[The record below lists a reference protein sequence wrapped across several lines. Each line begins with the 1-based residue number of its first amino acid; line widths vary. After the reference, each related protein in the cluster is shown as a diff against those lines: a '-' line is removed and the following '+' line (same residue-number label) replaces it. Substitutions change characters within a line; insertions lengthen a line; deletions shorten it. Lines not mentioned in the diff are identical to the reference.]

1 MPSIR
6 DIINVV
12 EAFAPR
18 SLQEEYDNSG
28 IQTAPDVDRA
38 CTGVMLSVDVTPE
51 VVDEALASG
60 CNLLLAHHPL
70 LFRGVK
76 SLTGATPV
84 ESALIKA
91 VKGDLTIY
99 CCHTS
104 LDNAPA
110 GVSARMASM
119 LGLKDVRTLDE
130 VGPDTGSGAIGML
143 ETPLS
148 PREFVALVKETF
160 GSPVARCS
168 DPVAHG
174 SISRV
179 ALCGGSGAFLI
190 PKAVGAGADVF
201 LTSDMKYHDFTDWG
215 GRIFLVDIGHHESEN
230 CTKDIFHH
238 IITEKFPNFAVRYS
252 LKDTNPINYL

>member
-6 DIINVV
+6 DIISAV
-12 EAFAPR
+12 EEFAPR

-28 IQTAPDVDRA
+28 IQTAPDVDRD

-84 ESALIKA
+84 EAALIKA

-143 ETPLS
+143 EAPLWWPDAATLRLTAPSAVWPSAVARVRSSS
-148 PREFVALVKETF
+148 PR
-160 GSPVARCS
+160 P
-168 DPVAHG
+168 
-174 SISRV
+174 
-179 ALCGGSGAFLI
+179 SGQE
-190 PKAVGAGADVF
+190 PM
-201 LTSDMKYHDFTDWG
+201 S
-215 GRIFLVDIGHHESEN
+215 
-230 CTKDIFHH
+230 
-238 IITEKFPNFAVRYS
+238 S
-252 LKDTNPINYL
+252 LPPT

>member
-1 MPSIR
+1 M
-6 DIINVV
+6 
-12 EAFAPR
+12 
-18 SLQEEYDNSG
+18 
-28 IQTAPDVDRA
+28 
-38 CTGVMLSVDVTPE
+38 
-51 VVDEALASG
+51 
-60 CNLLLAHHPL
+60 
-70 LFRGVK
+70 K

-84 ESALIKA
+84 EAALIKA

-143 ETPLS
+143 EAPLS
-148 PREFVALVKETF
+148 PREFVAFIKE
-160 GSPVARCS
+160 P
-168 DPVAHG
+168 
-174 SISRV
+174 
-179 ALCGGSGAFLI
+179 SGF
-190 PKAVGAGADVF
+190 PE
-201 LTSDMKYHDFTDWG
+201 WG

>member
-6 DIINVV
+6 DIISAV
-12 EAFAPR
+12 EEFAPR

-28 IQTAPDVDRA
+28 IQTAPDVDRD

-84 ESALIKA
+84 EAALIKA

-119 LGLKDVRTLDE
+119 LRLK
-130 VGPDTGSGAIGML
+130 
-143 ETPLS
+143 
-148 PREFVALVKETF
+148 
-160 GSPVARCS
+160 
-168 DPVAHG
+168 
-174 SISRV
+174 
-179 ALCGGSGAFLI
+179 
-190 PKAVGAGADVF
+190 AG
-201 LTSDMKYHDFTDWG
+201 
-215 GRIFLVDIGHHESEN
+215 
-230 CTKDIFHH
+230 
-238 IITEKFPNFAVRYS
+238 
-252 LKDTNPINYL
+252 